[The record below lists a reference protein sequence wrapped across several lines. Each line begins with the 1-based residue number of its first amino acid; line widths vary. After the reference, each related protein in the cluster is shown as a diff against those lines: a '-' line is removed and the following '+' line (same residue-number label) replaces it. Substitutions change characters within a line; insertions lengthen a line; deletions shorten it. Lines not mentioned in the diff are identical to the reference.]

1 VKKDKISYIDVEI
14 DGLTNSIENT
24 ISGDRFVTEVLPL
37 RDYDIP
43 GITKKNGWQFNW
55 KSEFKSKNRQLFK
68 LTIFGN
74 PGIVQGL
81 ISVSDE
87 SDHYFVHLI
96 ESAPFNIGKNK
107 LYVGVP
113 GNLMA
118 FACKIS
124 KENGYK
130 GFVAFVSKSKLIS
143 HYCKT
148 LGATSFG
155 RGSKMIIYPPAAE
168 RLINKYF
175 K

>member
-1 VKKDKISYIDVEI
+1 VKKSKISYIDIEI
-14 DGLTNSIENT
+14 DELTNSIENT
-24 ISGDRFVTEVLPL
+24 ISGDSFVTEVLPL
-37 RDYDIP
+37 KDYDILE
-43 GITKKNGWQFNW
+43 ITKKKGWQFNW
-55 KSEFKSKNRQLFK
+55 RSEFKSKNRQLFK
-68 LTIFGN
+68 LTILGN

-81 ISVSDE
+81 ISITDE
-87 SDHYFVHLI
+87 NDHYFVHLI

-107 LYVGVP
+107 LYIGVP

-118 FACKIS
+118 FACKTS

-143 HYCKT
+143 HYREN
-148 LGATSFG
+148 LGATPFG

-168 RLINKYF
+168 KLINKYF